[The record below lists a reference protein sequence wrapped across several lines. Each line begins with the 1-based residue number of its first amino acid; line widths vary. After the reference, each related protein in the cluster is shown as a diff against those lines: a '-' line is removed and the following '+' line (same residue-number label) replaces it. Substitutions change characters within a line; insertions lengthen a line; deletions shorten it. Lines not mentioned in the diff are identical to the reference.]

1 MNKEKFSYRW
11 WPPYPHWMEGANC
24 MGTKE
29 RSIQAA
35 LGLLKLYRVGMC
47 SPKRT
52 YTVDVYATSRFD
64 AWVYATKVLIPQV
77 KWKKLNVY
85 SVSYIDYEDKV

>member
-1 MNKEKFSYRW
+1 MRDAEKVYRW
-11 WPPYPHWMEGANC
+11 FAPYPHWMEGANC

-52 YTVDVYATSRFD
+52 YTVNVYARDRFD
-64 AWVYATKVLIPQV
+64 AWVYATLALIPQV

-85 SVSYIDYEDKV
+85 TVSHVDCDE